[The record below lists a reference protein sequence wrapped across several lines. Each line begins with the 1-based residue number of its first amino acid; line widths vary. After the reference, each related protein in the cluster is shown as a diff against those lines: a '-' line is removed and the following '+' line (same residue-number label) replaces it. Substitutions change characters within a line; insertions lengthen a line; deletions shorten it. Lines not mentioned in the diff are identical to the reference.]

1 MTYRGQQMNKRYI
14 IISFIF
20 CSMTLT
26 NVHAA
31 NSLLSPTQ
39 FPKTESDLTF
49 LERARNASDGYKPF
63 INTSAYV
70 QIDIQDIE
78 YANAVIAQAESERQ
92 NDLQNLSREQ
102 YCNKYPRDTELCP
115 PQPAG
120 TSQTITDTETTQP
133 IVGTSQTITD
143 TEITDTE
150 TTQPIASTTQRD
162 DQFGKTCTPPQHSN
176 FFPNKI
182 FTTGRYEQSDPAFEK
197 ALITLFRVEGDYN
210 PNDVGSPSKYG
221 IRQESNPDIDIANL
235 TRADVEEIAHERYYA
250 NYAINTLPDNSRG
263 NVFLQTYNGGPGAI
277 KRFRRFLKLTE
288 KPIKIDNNVV
298 TAVLNY
304 PDDIHQK
311 YLDYELEFYKRLAR
325 EPIRNNN
332 GDVQYDQNGQIKTY
346 AIYLDGWEKRVQLL
360 RENGCHTETT
370 NPIYRD
376 KH

>member
-1 MTYRGQQMNKRYI
+1 
-14 IISFIF
+14 
-20 CSMTLT
+20 MTLT

-31 NSLLSPTQ
+31 NSLLSPTK

-49 LERARNASDGYKPF
+49 LERARNASDGYEPF

-120 TSQTITDTETTQP
+120 TSQTITDTE
-133 IVGTSQTITD
+133 
-143 TEITDTE
+143 ITDTE

-182 FTTGRYEQSDPAFEK
+182 FTTGKYEQSDPAFEK

-210 PNDVGSPSKYG
+210 PDDVGSPSKYG
-221 IRQESNPDIDIANL
+221 IRQDSNPDIDIANL
-235 TRADVEEIAHERYYA
+235 TRADVEEIAHERYYTKFD
-250 NYAINTLPDNSRG
+250 IHTLPDNSRG

-277 KRFRRFLKLTE
+277 NRFRRFLKLTE
-288 KPIKIDNNVV
+288 KPTQIDNDVV

-311 YLDYELEFYKRLAR
+311 YLDYELEFYRRLAQK
-325 EPIRNNN
+325 PILDNNN
-332 GDVQYDQNGQIKTY
+332 KVQYDQYGQIKTY